1 MKIKKVNCLI
11 DFFSEEIPA
20 SMQIFLEKELNL
32 LFEKVLN
39 KVLLNYE
46 KIEIL
51 SSPRHHCVLI
61 HNIDNLQKDRSLDI
75 KGPRIDAPKL
85 AIEGFLKTNKTTLKK
100 LTVNKTNKGEFY
112 FHKKFIKGKTFSQLI
127 TDIIHEVCAS
137 ISWPKSQR
145 WGYSDL
151 KWGRPLR
158 NIMVLIDKS
167 CVNGKIKIND
177 HDFIKFKNYTFG
189 HRSLNKTVKV
199 NSVNDFIKIMKNS
212 YVFVNRLQRKK
223 AIEMQIS
230 KISKKLNLNYYRDD
244 SLLNE
249 VTGLVEFPNVLVGK
263 IDKQYMQ
270 LPLSLIHI

>member
-20 SMQIFLEKELNL
+20 SMQIFLEKEFNL

-61 HNIDNLQKDRSLDI
+61 HNIDSVQKDQSLDI

-127 TDIIHEVCAS
+127 TDIIQEVCAS

-167 CVNGKIKIND
+167 CV
-177 HDFIKFKNYTFG
+177 
-189 HRSLNKTVKV
+189 
-199 NSVNDFIKIMKNS
+199 M
-212 YVFVNRLQRKK
+212 
-223 AIEMQIS
+223 A
-230 KISKKLNLNYYRDD
+230 KL
-244 SLLNE
+244 
-249 VTGLVEFPNVLVGK
+249 K
-263 IDKQYMQ
+263 
-270 LPLSLIHI
+270 

>member
-1 MKIKKVNCLI
+1 
-11 DFFSEEIPA
+11 
-20 SMQIFLEKELNL
+20 MQLFLEKELNL

-61 HNIDNLQKDRSLDI
+61 HNIDSVQKDQSLDI

-127 TDIIHEVCAS
+127 TDIIQEVCAS

-151 KWGRPLR
+151 
-158 NIMVLIDKS
+158 
-167 CVNGKIKIND
+167 NGV
-177 HDFIKFKNYTFG
+177 G
-189 HRSLNKTVKV
+189 H
-199 NSVNDFIKIMKNS
+199 
-212 YVFVNRLQRKK
+212 
-223 AIEMQIS
+223 
-230 KISKKLNLNYYRDD
+230 
-244 SLLNE
+244 
-249 VTGLVEFPNVLVGK
+249 
-263 IDKQYMQ
+263 
-270 LPLSLIHI
+270 